1 MLSEE
6 AKCQENNEIIEHIIA
21 VRAIIEGKYKRC
33 GGGMSGCMGCLFD
46 AFDRGMIPAS
56 LDRILDLMSNM
67 PNDKREFVAEGS
79 KRHNER
85 ETNRLPVRQAKGVI
99 RISLGVENTLEDV
112 RRIVDAMR

>member
-6 AKCQENNEIIEHIIA
+6 AKRQENNEIIA
-21 VRAIIEGKYKRC
+21 VRAIIEGRCKRC

-85 ETNRLPVRQAKGVI
+85 ETKWRLIEK
-99 RISLGVENTLEDV
+99 ENGNGY
-112 RRIVDAMR
+112 

>member
-6 AKCQENNEIIEHIIA
+6 AKRQENNEIIEHIIA
-21 VRAIIEGKYKRC
+21 VRAIIEGKCKRC

-67 PNDKREFVAEGS
+67 PNDKREFVAEVS

-85 ETNRLPVRQAKGVI
+85 ETKWRSIEKENGRLLTHG
-99 RISLGVENTLEDV
+99 
-112 RRIVDAMR
+112 RRGLDWFRS